1 VKLTVHRAVEEHVFG
16 LAGDE
21 ILSSE
26 SDEYYIRITNASRD
40 RDIVVTQVWIE
51 SDPPVPVEDT
61 DLPVRLQYSDPWE
74 TSVPVEDVPAA
85 PEEVFWARRLL
96 GEPWWRR
103 ALLDA
108 FALSVLGHQ
117 LHQGVVRVSGRHL
130 GHG

>member
-1 VKLTVHRAVEEHVFG
+1 VRGIRKWHQRRRRVKLTVHRAVEEHVFG
-16 LAGDE
+16 LVGDE

-26 SDEYYIRITNASRD
+26 SDEYHIRITNASRD

-85 PEEVFWARRLL
+85 PEEVFWLARCLL
-96 GEPWWRR
+96 IPDDKVIAAAPR
-103 ALLDA
+103 
-108 FALSVLGHQ
+108 
-117 LHQGVVRVSGRHL
+117 
-130 GHG
+130 